1 MKSFIEY
8 LYESQE
14 AKKYAFKVKIA
25 GDLPEHCEDVMETAL
40 QQYQVCKFSK
50 GKSTPIQAS
59 LLDFPTAKNAS
70 MTVFEVELDYPTT
83 SAVLSE
89 ILANATGI
97 SRDCILVRTPLE
109 EANIEL
115 ETANLNEKDGDDT
128 ALLSQDYE
136 KSNNQ
141 DLVGEKY
148 VSSFLKDLSKASK
161 ESQLTQYKG
170 VNEKLLAKTT
180 PKEKSAKAEKL
191 GPAKS
196 IFGSVDNPD
205 PRKGK

>member
-50 GKSTPIQAS
+50 GKTSPIQAS
-59 LLDFPTAKNAS
+59 LMDFPTVKNAS

-97 SRDCILVRTPLE
+97 GRDCIRVRTPLE

-115 ETANLNEKDGDDT
+115 ETANLTEKDNT
-128 ALLSQDYE
+128 VLLNQDYE

-148 VSSFLKDLSKASK
+148 ISSFLKDLSKASK

-170 VNEKLLAKTT
+170 VNEKLLAKTA